1 MSEILKAEDLYQL
14 HTGDEEKL
22 RNLLTQSFLS
32 DPLYCEIIPS
42 EAMRKK
48 MLPELFNCEIE
59 GLFEHCEI
67 YADSPEV
74 NAIIVVSDET
84 IVESPMKYY
93 LSELVYW
100 LKAGAEIIRKDLS
113 LKTLRNFLKAK
124 DFILDSWT
132 DRIDTDD
139 RLHII
144 YLAVKPEYRGKHL
157 ATRLMSQVLKV
168 ADKRG
173 LMASLETHNSKN
185 VKMYEHFGFEIF
197 EVLQRKLA
205 LKQYCMVRK

>member
-1 MSEILKAEDLYQL
+1 MKAEGLYRL
-14 HTGDEEKL
+14 HAGDEEKL
-22 RNLLTQSFLS
+22 KDLLTQSFLT

-42 EAMRKK
+42 EDMRRK

-59 GLFEHCEI
+59 DLFEHCEI

-84 IVESPMKYY
+84 VASSPVKYY
-93 LSELVYW
+93 LSELIYC
-100 LKAGAEIIRKDLS
+100 LKAGAQVIREDLS

-124 DFILDSWT
+124 DFLLDSWT
-132 DRIDTDD
+132 QRIETDN

-144 YLAVKPEYRGKHL
+144 YLAVKPECRGKHL
-157 ATRLMSQVLKV
+157 ATKLMSQVLKV

-185 VKMYEHFGFEIF
+185 VKMYEHFGFEMF
-197 EVLQRKLA
+197 EVLTRKLA
-205 LKQYCMVRK
+205 LKQYCMVRKHA